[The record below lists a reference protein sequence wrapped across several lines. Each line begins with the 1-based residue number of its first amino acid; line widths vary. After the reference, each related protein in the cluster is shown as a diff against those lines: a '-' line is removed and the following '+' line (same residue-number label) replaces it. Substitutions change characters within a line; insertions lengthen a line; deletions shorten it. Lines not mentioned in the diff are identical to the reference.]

1 MPITSVD
8 DLKAHLNITGT
19 QDDAVIAQKIDAAE
33 AFVNR
38 WLDTPLAD
46 LDPLP
51 ADLLE
56 AVRLLVGHLFENRE
70 ATLVGIDAEALPLG
84 FWDIINAHRSWG
96 FGACPNNLTV

>member
-19 QDDAVIAQKIDAAE
+19 QDDAVIAQKIAVAE

-38 WLDTPLAD
+38 WLDTPMAD

-70 ATLVGIDAEALPLG
+70 ATLVGIGAEALPLG
-84 FWDIINAHRSWG
+84 FWDIINVHRSWG
-96 FGACPNNLTV
+96 FGACRNNSTV